1 VVILIRWHES
11 FTTKDVLDPVYC
23 NMRLEAHFYIWSQDV
38 KDLSD
43 LIQKVEEWEN
53 IWIQVQKAKPSPL
66 DTAVLNAIEK
76 ASYNRE

>member
-1 VVILIRWHES
+1 
-11 FTTKDVLDPVYC
+11 
-23 NMRLEAHFYIWSQDV
+23 MRLEAHFYIWSQDV